1 MEVITLLAGSKYV
14 VIDGNLH
21 VRDTQLEDTRL
32 TYRCYAKHRL
42 DDQQQAV
49 SSPTRIRLEPG
60 DGVPSA
66 PRLVPPTLT
75 LLHARAGQPAYLAC
89 GTYANPAPKIRYL
102 IHSWLSSI
110 VVSLLIVDSL
120 APNPRSQSSLRDSL
134 DVEGDRQIE
143 SLNWN
148 LITSSMDWSQ
158 YQYLI
163 TSPNWFAFILLTD
176 GWVWICAVAALFIE
190 PTIESNL
197 IGHEKSFN
205 HKRCPIDSKSFVSAT
220 AIIVELDGF
229 SFLFVRNEDW
239 PSDKMVLKCWCCFN
253 SRIDNR

>member
-120 APNPRSQSSLRDSL
+120 APNPRSQSPLPILAPRFFGRGGRPPDWIIELKLDYFKYGLVAVSIFDHVAELVRFYIINWWLGLDLRRGSAVYWTHNR
-134 DVEGDRQIE
+134 VESYR
-143 SLNWN
+143 
-148 LITSSMDWSQ
+148 TR
-158 YQYLI
+158 
-163 TSPNWFAFILLTD
+163 
-176 GWVWICAVAALFIE
+176 
-190 PTIESNL
+190 
-197 IGHEKSFN
+197 EKFQS
-205 HKRCPIDSKSFVSAT
+205 
-220 AIIVELDGF
+220 
-229 SFLFVRNEDW
+229 
-239 PSDKMVLKCWCCFN
+239 
-253 SRIDNR
+253 

>member
-102 IHSWLSSI
+102 IHS
-110 VVSLLIVDSL
+110 
-120 APNPRSQSSLRDSL
+120 
-134 DVEGDRQIE
+134 
-143 SLNWN
+143 
-148 LITSSMDWSQ
+148 
-158 YQYLI
+158 
-163 TSPNWFAFILLTD
+163 
-176 GWVWICAVAALFIE
+176 
-190 PTIESNL
+190 
-197 IGHEKSFN
+197 
-205 HKRCPIDSKSFVSAT
+205 
-220 AIIVELDGF
+220 
-229 SFLFVRNEDW
+229 
-239 PSDKMVLKCWCCFN
+239 
-253 SRIDNR
+253 